1 MSRLRTFLNISNSL
15 SYTHTHTHTFIYI
28 FLSPSLSLSLSLIH
42 RSCLFNGYKILSPSS
57 LRISIY
63 SIPLS
68 FYSLL
73 ISLLLPL
80 GIHSAL
86 SFLMSFFSS
95 NILKYVFPLSF
106 SFISFNNDF
115 FSLSLLHSLFFS
127 VSSFSYSYHKC
138 SQTKWRQNK
147 NTPKSVWLLVP
158 SFYDKDVRA
167 RKKSLPI
174 SIKKSFIYYACLKMP
189 ERNTNDRFSFDSDIK
204 LTEIVPHL
212 LTPLAL

>member
-1 MSRLRTFLNISNSL
+1 MSRLRTFLNISVSL
-15 SYTHTHTHTFIYI
+15 SYTHTFIYI
-28 FLSPSLSLSLSLIH
+28 FHSPSLSLSLIH

-106 SFISFNNDF
+106 SFISFHNDF
-115 FSLSLLHSLFFS
+115 FSLSSIL
-127 VSSFSYSYHKC
+127 SSFLCHHFRIRITSVHKR
-138 SQTKWRQNK
+138 SGARIKTLQNLFGSSFHLSTIRMCGREK
-147 NTPKSVWLLVP
+147 NRCR
-158 SFYDKDVRA
+158 YQ
-167 RKKSLPI
+167 
-174 SIKKSFIYYACLKMP
+174 
-189 ERNTNDRFSFDSDIK
+189 
-204 LTEIVPHL
+204 
-212 LTPLAL
+212 